1 MNNYTEVIF
10 LRTSHATSSISKIT
24 QNLAPIIFRNFFWK
38 FTKLILFQRFLFI
51 CCKRQFSVCCSQNGN
66 EMINSFFL
74 KQIRCNLFDKILTIF
89 FWNQQHL
96 FKYQKDLIFGALSVS
111 CVNSVLLFSGQER
124 ASVFVIAVDHDIISY
139 IDAFFLT
146 TAHEN
151 LYYKEKRQMCLAIWK
166 SR

>member
-1 MNNYTEVIF
+1 
-10 LRTSHATSSISKIT
+10 
-24 QNLAPIIFRNFFWK
+24 
-38 FTKLILFQRFLFI
+38 
-51 CCKRQFSVCCSQNGN
+51 
-66 EMINSFFL
+66 MINSFFL

-96 FKYQKDLIFGALSVS
+96 FKHQKDLIFGALSVS

-146 TAHEN
+146 TAYEN
-151 LYYKEKRQMCLAIWK
+151 LYCEEKKGKCASQYKKQIKNNCNNSCKGIFTTRHKTASYSRYECNFK
-166 SR
+166 SKIIKSPQHMLPL